1 MNASVS
7 GIPAAGIGRASAAV
21 DNLRAVI
28 ILLVLA
34 IHSVLAYENFLPAAP
49 YAFDKA
55 PFLWRS
61 VPIVDSHRM
70 IGFDIFSAWID
81 IFVMA
86 TFFLL
91 SGLFVWSSLNRKG
104 PGAFLQDRALRLA
117 LPFAVVV
124 LLLMPLATY
133 PTYLQTAAQPG
144 LGDFWSHLR
153 GLPFWPDGPMWFL
166 WCLLVAD
173 FAAAWLFQLSARR
186 REAVLR
192 LSSFAGAHAG
202 RFLAGFFLASAL
214 AYIPL
219 ALLFGPMPWFDLG
232 PFSLQMSR
240 PGLNAVYFFA
250 GVVIGAIGIEGSLI
264 ARSDV
269 FALRW
274 PLWLAAAVVAFA
286 IWLGVSAKIYGD
298 PASAQLA
305 WQIGDDL
312 SFALAC
318 FTSGFCALALATRFG
333 STHTRALDSLQRN
346 SYGIY
351 LMHYVF
357 IVWLQYALLG
367 RDWPAILKAP
377 LVFAGTL
384 TMSWAAAAALRRVP
398 VIGAIIGGGRVAP
411 ALPSLPLDGASPVS
425 LPD

>member
-1 MNASVS
+1 MNASAK
-7 GIPAAGIGRASAAV
+7 GIPAAVSLRASAAV

-34 IHSVLAYENFLPAAP
+34 IHSVLAYENFLPTAP
-49 YAFDKA
+49 YAFDTP

-91 SGLFVWSSLNRKG
+91 SGLFVWSSLSRMG
-104 PGAFLQDRALRLA
+104 AVAFLQDRALRLG

-144 LGDFWSHLR
+144 FADFWRHLR

-173 FAAAWLFQLSARR
+173 IAAAGLFQLLAQRR
-186 REAVLR
+186 KTVLR
-192 LSSFAGAHAG
+192 LSSFAGEHPV
-202 RFLAGFFLASAL
+202 RFLAGFLLACAL
-214 AYIPL
+214 AYVPL

-240 PGLNAVYFFA
+240 PGLDAVYFFA
-250 GVVIGAIGIEGSLI
+250 GVIIGAVGIERSLV

-269 FALRW
+269 FARRW
-274 PLWLAAAVVAFA
+274 TLWLAAAVVAYA
-286 IWLGVSAKIYGD
+286 IWLGISAKIYGD
-298 PASAQLA
+298 PMPTPLA

-312 SFALAC
+312 SFVLAC
-318 FTSGFCALALATRFG
+318 FTSGFCALALATRFAR
-333 STHTRALDSLQRN
+333 TNTAALDSLQRN

-351 LMHYVF
+351 LLHYVF

-367 RDWPAILKAP
+367 RDWPAIVKAP

-384 TMSWAAAAALRRVP
+384 AMSWAAAAVLRRVP
-398 VIGAIIGGGRVAP
+398 AIGAIIGGGRVAP
-411 ALPSLPLDGASPVS
+411 VLSSLPLDGASRVS